1 MLGVSIYFVFLLCIF
16 GCCFVCM
23 SVWRF
28 LFHSTESF
36 RDILF
41 PSTSFSLCFLMK
53 LFAAVC
59 VLNSTSNVLLC
70 VVFVVLISVGLSSG
84 VIIFL
89 SSLLISSGVF
99 VVVMFLMMTFL
110 LVFVFVKCGNFDAG
124 GVLILGFLECCGH
137 MVVCFVIWCEFIQN
151 TKS

>member
-1 MLGVSIYFVFLLCIF
+1 
-16 GCCFVCM
+16 
-23 SVWRF
+23 
-28 LFHSTESF
+28 
-36 RDILF
+36 
-41 PSTSFSLCFLMK
+41 MK

-110 LVFVFVKCGNFDAG
+110 LVFVFVKCGRFDAG
-124 GVLILGFLECCGH
+124 GVVILGFLD
-137 MVVCFVIWCEFIQN
+137 VVVIWWCVL
-151 TKS
+151 